1 MRGPDSFSRSPPITV
16 TGSDARFAAAAPK
29 RVNAP
34 PPEYNAKV
42 TRRPA
47 LGCSSALPHVYDL
60 GSG

>member
-1 MRGPDSFSRSPPITV
+1 MRGPDSSSRSPPITV
-16 TGSDARFAAAAPK
+16 TGSDASFAAAPK

-34 PPEYNAKV
+34 PPEYSAKV